1 MNITRSFNFW
11 VTENTFFS
19 SAGSR
24 LLRSHIHTDHL
35 KNNTH
40 LRLFFFLIKKK
51 TFGYNPFF
59 LESLGEAET
68 ISSTQI
74 QSVTNQKISDL
85 SEKST
90 VPKIHNQNL
99 YTEKK
104 VISLHSNVQQIISHV
119 FLYDWNDTC
128 ITPLTSSRGSSV
140 SWGREL
146 DSRPTMKG
154 VGVQTMSSIAEGS
167 TGM

>member
-1 MNITRSFNFW
+1 MLEAGFYKKSHTHRPFEKQYTFKAFFNFSLA
-11 VTENTFFS
+11 TT
-19 SAGSR
+19 
-24 LLRSHIHTDHL
+24 
-35 KNNTH
+35 
-40 LRLFFFLIKKK
+40 LFFFW
-51 TFGYNPFF
+51 
-59 LESLGEAET
+59 ESLGEAET

-74 QSVTNQKISDL
+74 QSVTNHKHTHTHAFKNIWPVWEIDYSQDPQQ
-85 SEKST
+85 EPVHT
-90 VPKIHNQNL
+90 
-99 YTEKK
+99 KK
-104 VISLHSNVQQIISHV
+104 VISLHSNVQQLISNV
-119 FLYDWNDTC
+119 FLYDCSDTC